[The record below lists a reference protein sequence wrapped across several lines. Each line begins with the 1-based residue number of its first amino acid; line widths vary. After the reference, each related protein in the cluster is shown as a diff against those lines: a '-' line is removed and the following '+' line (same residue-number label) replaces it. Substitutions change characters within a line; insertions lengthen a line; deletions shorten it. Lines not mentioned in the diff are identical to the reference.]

1 MKKFNKDLSGFTIS
15 FDTGGVPVFNDDL
28 KNMELNTT
36 LSGLYSVYK
45 GYNVVL
51 SGCLISNVNTTL
63 KTCDMSSGLVLIDD
77 IIYNVEA
84 LTNQAYPFSIINGTM
99 EDDNR
104 GFKNGIYHTVAT
116 TYNYSIR
123 TNFVF
128 ADVADYYPNNIS
140 TSEIYFDPFCAQRKE
155 YVDTMLSSKLGD
167 ISLTS
172 SNTTI
177 VTKDEHGEN
186 ISGTLNFKIS
196 NDYLKWKYLCY
207 KPITI
212 KGKLGLG
219 YTGGVSGSDSIMLNS
234 NNLPQHTHDLNPA
247 NSTTNTG
254 NSAHRHEFENAFF
267 SENITTPNNI
277 YKTNK
282 YRFSNFGTDLGNNI
296 GTSTGTD
303 FDNTPYSFRDLSYWS
318 GDHIHGLIGRT
329 ESNTTTTTDVDIQGL
344 VYGVTGYQFV
354 GLPTVFSFD
363 DISSLTGQRVCAYK
377 WWKDNVVKYTN
388 M

>member
-1 MKKFNKDLSGFTIS
+1 LKKFNKDISGFTIS

-36 LSGLYSVYK
+36 LSGVYSTYK

-51 SGCLISNVNTTL
+51 SGCLITNVNTTL
-63 KTCDMSSGLVLIDD
+63 KTCNMSSGLVLIDD
-77 IIYNVEA
+77 IIYKVEA

-104 GFKNGIYHTVAT
+104 GFKNGVYHTVAT

-123 TNFVF
+123 NNFVF
-128 ADVADYYPNNIS
+128 ADAADYYPNNIS

-155 YVDTMLSSKLGD
+155 YVDTMLSTKLGD

-172 SNTTI
+172 SNTTV
-177 VTKDEHGEN
+177 VTKDEYGEN

-219 YTGGVSGSDSIMLNS
+219 YTAGISGSDLIMLNS
-234 NNLPQHTHDLNPA
+234 NNLPSHTHDLNPA
-247 NSTTNTG
+247 NATTNVG
-254 NSAHRHEFENAFF
+254 DSSHRHEFENAFF
-267 SENITTPNNI
+267 SELTVLLTDT
-277 YKTNK
+277 YKAKT
-282 YRFSNFGTDLGNNI
+282 YSTSQFGTSLINNLGSM
-296 GTSTGTD
+296 STD
-303 FDNTPYSFRDLSYWS
+303 INNTPAAFRDMTYN
-318 GDHIHGLIGRT
+318 GGTHTHGVLGRT
-329 ESNTTTTTDVDIQGL
+329 ESNSTLSENVDVQGL

-363 DISSLTGQRVCAYK
+363 DISSSTGQRVCAYK
-377 WWKDNVVKYTN
+377 WWKDDVVKYTN